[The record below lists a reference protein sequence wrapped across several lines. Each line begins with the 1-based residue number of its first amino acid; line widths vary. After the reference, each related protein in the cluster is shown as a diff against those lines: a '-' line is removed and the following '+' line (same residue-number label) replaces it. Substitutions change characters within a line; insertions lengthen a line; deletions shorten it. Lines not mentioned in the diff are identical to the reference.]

1 MISSIS
7 IHHLEALQLLKQ
19 NNLPVD
25 DLSASTELFAIQ
37 NDGAISGLIG
47 IELYASTALI
57 RSFVVRKEERD
68 KGLGKKLIRFIEEYA
83 RDKRVMHVFLI
94 TTTAVDYFSNME
106 YRAIDRVDVPD
117 EIRASTEF
125 STTCPATALVMT
137 KSLHDDEVT

>member
-68 KGLGKKLIRFIEEYA
+68 KGIGKKLIHFIEEYA
-83 RDKRVMHVFLI
+83 RDKRVMHLFLI
-94 TTTAVDYFSNME
+94 TTTAGDYFSNME
-106 YRAIDRVDVPD
+106 YRAIDRADVPE